1 MKLQFFHSRFAE
13 RLLRRINVDSGLVCK
28 ASSNPKEATKEG
40 DQKDAVQVSRSE
52 LESRPQVCEDCSQ
65 LNFSGF
71 FSSRIEGAQLIANVG
86 RRFRTHQETNC
97 SLCSI
102 LSRCRIEE
110 PYSTSPDDP
119 DYDVLVAYPF
129 FIEDCKIRASHSNL
143 DGLILAIRHQSLYFK
158 TEYTFS
164 SLACH
169 ILQNG
174 YGLVTK
180 DLDHTSIVP
189 KPTPHFNA
197 ETALTWLQHC
207 QDCHGLVCSQRQSFM
222 GAISLIDCHTLTVGL
237 HSEDQ
242 PYIAL
247 SYVWGASSIR
257 GVKPLNRK
265 LQLCLE
271 QLPQVV
277 RDAIAVTLS
286 MGFRYLWI
294 DKYCIDQNDPIR
306 RSQQIQQ
313 MDAIYAN
320 SEVTIIAAAGDNE
333 DYGLPGVGTRQRTT
347 QPTVRFGEL
356 NITWA
361 SRRPE
366 QQVIAS
372 RWNKRGWTYQE
383 GYLSRRRLIFLDE
396 QVYFECSKSVFHE
409 NEHLAVEGY
418 SPSSFE
424 IALFSNPYIRNGTA
438 GFCYAVEQYSAREL
452 SCNSDALRGFA
463 GIIRS
468 FSNNAQDPVWHIWG
482 LPISMRNANIS
493 DELARS
499 LSWLHDDSDIPCV
512 SLGTRGRRH
521 DFPSW
526 TWAGWSG
533 KVHSNWISREDRS
546 QLHLRINHL
555 EDSRGKTIRLKS
567 AVRSILEESVCA
579 FHILSVEA
587 LMVPLHLFKFDPAS
601 IPRWTFM
608 GLAGNAYLSEGI
620 EEERKLADSSNYEG
634 LWKCVLLSG
643 SVGKGF
649 CILVLM
655 KDGDAGTWSRAGV
668 FDITRSFN
676 SERDKV
682 EWEKQSKMFRTE
694 TLKIT

>member
-1 MKLQFFHSRFAE
+1 MKLHLFHSRFVD
-13 RLLRRINVDSGLVCK
+13 RVLKTINLDSGLVCK
-28 ASSNPKEATKEG
+28 ANLSTKEAE
-40 DQKDAVQVSRSE
+40 QQSVVQVSKLDSHQH
-52 LESRPQVCEDCSQ
+52 LCENCSQ
-65 LNFSGF
+65 LSFSRF
-71 FSSRIEGAQLIANVG
+71 FSRPIEGVQFVANVG
-86 RRFRTHQETNC
+86 RRFRSRQDTDC
-97 SLCSI
+97 SLCGI
-102 LSRCRIEE
+102 LSHCRIDE
-110 PYSTSPDDP
+110 PYSASTDNP

-129 FIEDCKIRASHSNL
+129 FIEDCKIRASYSKL

-164 SLACH
+164 SLAYH

-174 YGLVTK
+174 CGLVTRALE
-180 DLDHTSIVP
+180 DTSIVARHNP
-189 KPTPHFNA
+189 QFNA
-197 ETALTWLQHC
+197 RIALSWLQNC
-207 QDCHGLVCSQRQSFM
+207 KDSHGLLCIQRQSFT
-222 GAISLIDCHTLTVGL
+222 GAISLIDCHTLAVGL
-237 HSEDQ
+237 HREDQ

-247 SYVWGASSIR
+247 SYVWGGSDIR
-257 GVKPLNRK
+257 GVRWHNRR
-265 LQLCLE
+265 LSLCLE

-277 RDAIAVTLS
+277 RDAITVTLA

-294 DKYCIDQNDPIR
+294 DKYCIDQDEPLK

-320 SEVTIIAAAGDNE
+320 SEITIIAAAGDDEN
-333 DYGLPGVGTRQRTT
+333 YGLPGVSTRQRTA

-372 RWNKRGWTYQE
+372 KWNTRGWTYQE

-396 QVYFECSKSVFHE
+396 QVYFECSKGVFHE
-409 NEHLAVEGY
+409 SEHLPVEGY

-424 IALFSNPYIRNGTA
+424 IALFSNPYIRTGAA

-452 SCNSDALRGFA
+452 SCDSDALRGFA

-468 FSNNAQDPVWHIWG
+468 FSVNAQDPVWHVWG

-499 LSWLHDDSDIPCV
+499 LSWPHDTPNV
-512 SLGTRGRRH
+512 PGNTPEARRRRRG
-521 DFPSW
+521 FPSW
-526 TWAGWSG
+526 TWAGWTG
-533 KVHSNWISREDRS
+533 KVHSNWISREDRL

-555 EDSRGKTIRLKS
+555 EDDRGKRIRLQD
-567 AVRSILEESVCA
+567 AVKPMLEESLCA
-579 FHILSVEA
+579 FRILSVEA
-587 LMVPLHLFKFDPAS
+587 LVVPMRLFKFNSAS

-608 GLAGNAYLSEGI
+608 GLAGNAYLSEGS
-620 EEERKLADSSNYEG
+620 EGERMLAEG
-634 LWKCVLLSG
+634 LNGTDSWKCVLLSG
-643 SVGKGF
+643 SIGKGF

-655 KDGDAGTWSRAGV
+655 KDMNTGTWVRAGV
-668 FDITRSFN
+668 FDITRSFKV
-676 SERDKV
+676 EQDKI
-682 EWEKQSKMFRTE
+682 EWEKRKKTLHLE
-694 TLKIT
+694 TLKIA